1 MSFLTVLMDKAA
13 GKGTIQDFSESLQSL
28 PTDIQTILIKG
39 KMNVDALKFE
49 IERIEAQIKK
59 VKAEKEAIEKNL
71 DSTKSEIAKAK
82 AKEKEK
88 EKEPSAAFNGVM
100 AILKSKYK

>member
-13 GKGTIQDFSESLQSL
+13 GKGTIQDFSKSMQSL
-28 PTDIQTILIKG
+28 PTDIQTILVKG
-39 KMNVDALKFE
+39 KMSVDALKFE
-49 IERIEAQIKK
+49 IDRIEAQIKK

-71 DSTKSEIAKAK
+71 ASTNSAIAKA
-82 AKEKEK
+82 K

-100 AILKSKYK
+100 QILKNKYK